1 MVHEKFIQ
9 HRNIVSTT
17 TILLLSILSA
27 VSFTRGMAW
36 IQVVWNRHVLDN
48 DDLLLVSS
56 FFAWLGM
63 LATVHTLFVWH
74 TLKTDVAQG
83 AVVSYS
89 SSGEEE
95 GKATINSNNNVD
107 TSNEIRKSK
116 MSRSSSTVSLRRNN
130 ESYSSFVFDP
140 ITHLRSTN
148 LIHTIG
154 ESGGH
159 PPPRHLQKPEQSCF
173 HLQLQELAVDF

>member
-1 MVHEKFIQ
+1 
-9 HRNIVSTT
+9 
-17 TILLLSILSA
+17 
-27 VSFTRGMAW
+27 
-36 IQVVWNRHVLDN
+36 
-48 DDLLLVSS
+48 
-56 FFAWLGM
+56 M
-63 LATVHTLFVWH
+63 LATVHALFVWH

-95 GKATINSNNNVD
+95 GKATIDSNNNVD

-116 MSRSSSTVSLRRNN
+116 MSRSSSAVSLRRNN

-148 LIHTIG
+148 LIHTMR

-159 PPPRHLQKPEQSCF
+159 PPPATSKSLGK
-173 HLQLQELAVDF
+173 AVFIYNCKN